1 MLTIKGHKIILTRG
15 DSLTLKLTLKKDGD
29 DYEIQEGD
37 SIRFAMSKYYL
48 GEDGY
53 ELIKEKT
60 IPADT
65 LELSL
70 SAEDT
75 KVEPR
80 EYNYDIQMSHQDG
93 TIDTFISSTITI
105 TKEVK

>member
-1 MLTIKGHKIILTRG
+1 MLTIKGHKITLTRG
-15 DSLTLKLTLKKDGD
+15 DSMTLKLTLKKGGD

-60 IPADT
+60 IPTDT

>member
-1 MLTIKGHKIILTRG
+1 MLTIKGHKITLTRG
-15 DSLTLKLTLKKDGD
+15 DSMTLKLTLKKDGD

-60 IPADT
+60 IPTDT
-65 LELSL
+65 LELFL

>member
-15 DSLTLKLTLKKDGD
+15 DTLTLKLTLKKDGD

-60 IPADT
+60 IPTDT
-65 LELSL
+65 LELVLNAS
-70 SAEDT
+70 ET
-75 KVEPR
+75 RIEPR
-80 EYNYDIQMSHQDG
+80 EYNYDIEITHQDG
-93 TIDTFISSTITI
+93 TVDTFISDVIEI